1 MKWYFVLAIVV
12 ASIVAGVLLDK
23 YVLSTPSDTSD
34 TPEGPEH

>member
-23 YVLSTPSDTSD
+23 YVLSAPSDD
-34 TPEGPEH
+34 APVD